1 MGGKVSLKFKKG
13 DLVEF
18 DASADNGVWPRGL
31 VVVEE
36 EDKQGFIEVLHLGT
50 GVVWCCGVHAA
61 IRHLTPS

>member
-18 DASADNGVWPRGL
+18 DAGADDGVWPRGL

-36 EDKQGFIEVLHLGT
+36 EDKHGFIEVLHLGT
-50 GVVWCCGVHAA
+50 GVVWCCSSWAT
-61 IRHLTPS
+61 RPLTPS